1 MGSPFWKSRSTLIA
15 CLTGLVISLSFFL
28 LFRKNTGWEWVVA
41 IAILIL
47 GTAVSGLIIN
57 SFVVGYLNQQ
67 KTIKHKSQMFIW
79 GFLCFLAGVW
89 LVLNIPIPFPA
100 QEINPYLPSKVSKFV
115 FFVSSGVGIGLL
127 LFLASL
133 WLAGSLPRSN
143 GAGGTIPKKGAFLK
157 YSIPMALVWGIY
169 LLAFFPGM
177 MSADSMDQWGQML
190 TGQYI
195 NHHPVFHTLL
205 IWLLTRIYLSPVVVA
220 IAQIIAMALVA
231 GAWLGF
237 FETLGINRWIIW
249 ITAFVFAVIP
259 VNGTMVNTLWK
270 DIPYGIAVMGLTL
283 ILARIVFSRGE
294 WAAARSAK
302 ISLGITL
309 AFVALLRHD
318 GLVLATGAVFF
329 VVIMYPVKWR
339 YWIFSTII
347 FAFLYFGIRGPL
359 YNWLRVRQSTT
370 LADSFLSLFDLA
382 AYSTPGSEA
391 DEYLSS
397 LHIYPPNWNCGVWSN
412 LDPDWRS
419 TSIDESQSI
428 IQITRN
434 LINNIPLIL
443 VYDYRCERSIEWI
456 IWDPYGE
463 VRNASH
469 VEVLVD
475 PNPYGI
481 QHASL
486 LPAFR
491 DWIANWVIKTSHD
504 PSVNWFLWR
513 PALFLYFNL
522 SITAILILRNR
533 DLRFALI
540 SIPILLQAITFT
552 LLFALPNFR
561 YYYATYLVAVIT
573 IPLLFSPPSDYGI
586 TVTPR
591 TSKQ

>member
-1 MGSPFWKSRSTLIA
+1 MKIPFIKSRLTLFFY
-15 CLTGLVISLSFFL
+15 LTGLIISLPFFL
-28 LFRKNTGWEWVVA
+28 IFRKNTSWEWI
-41 IAILIL
+41 IAFVSLIL
-47 GTAVSGLIIN
+47 GTFIISFIIN
-57 SFVVGYLNQQ
+57 YINV
-67 KTIKHKSQMFIW
+67 
-79 GFLCFLAGVW
+79 GFLAYQTKFVHKLHSVVWGLLCWFAGVW

-115 FFVSSGVGIGLL
+115 FLVSSGVGIGLL
-127 LFLASL
+127 LFLTSL

-143 GAGGTIPKKGAFLK
+143 RSGGSTPKKAAFLK
-157 YSIPMALVWGIY
+157 YSIPIALVWGIY

-190 TGQYI
+190 TGQYV

-249 ITAFVFAVIP
+249 ITAFVFAIIP

-283 ILARIVFSRGE
+283 ILARVVFSRGE
-294 WAAARSAK
+294 WMAARGAK

-309 AFVALLRHD
+309 VFVALLRHD
-318 GLVLATGAVFF
+318 GLVLAIGAVIF
-329 VVIMYPVKWR
+329 VLIMYPVKWR
-339 YWIFSTII
+339 YWIFSTMI

-359 YNWLRVRQSTT
+359 YSWVNVRQSTT
-370 LADSFLSLFDLA
+370 LADSFLSLLDLA
-382 AYSTPGSEA
+382 AYSLPGSEA

-397 LHIYPPNWNCGVWSN
+397 LQIYPLNWNCGVWSK

-419 TSIDESQSI
+419 TSIDENQSI
-428 IQITRN
+428 IQVTGN
-434 LINNIPLIL
+434 LIDNIPLIL
-443 VYDYRCERSIEWI
+443 VYDYRCERSMEWI

-513 PALFLYFNL
+513 PALFLYINL
-522 SITAILILRNR
+522 FLTAVLTLRNR

-540 SIPILLQAITFT
+540 STPILLQAITFT
-552 LLFALPNFR
+552 LIFALPNFR
-561 YYYATYLVAVIT
+561 YHYATYLVALIT

-586 TVTPR
+586 TVPPR
-591 TSKQ
+591 ASKQ